1 MPPRT
6 VARSRTHVPRWLTVR
21 GDSSLPSRWQH
32 PNPASVSLRLEGN
45 QNRAWGLTTISGRW
59 RPGVCG
65 LGWLLGVEEGDDGED
80 ALVGVEG
87 GGDSELA
94 EDAVDVFFYRA
105 LGYEEGLGDPGVGLA
120 RGHQRK
126 YLSFS

>member
-1 MPPRT
+1 M
-6 VARSRTHVPRWLTVR
+6 RSRTHLSRWLTVR
-21 GDSSLPSRWQH
+21 GDSSLPPRWQH
-32 PNPASVSLRLEGN
+32 PNPASVSLRLEGG
-45 QNRAWGLTTISGRW
+45 QNRAWGLAVISGCW

-65 LGWLLGVEEGDDGED
+65 LGWLPAVEEGDDGED

-94 EDAVDVFFYRA
+94 EDAVDVLFYRT
-105 LGYEEGLGDPGVGLA
+105 LSYEEGLGDPGVGLT

-126 YLSFS
+126 HLSLA